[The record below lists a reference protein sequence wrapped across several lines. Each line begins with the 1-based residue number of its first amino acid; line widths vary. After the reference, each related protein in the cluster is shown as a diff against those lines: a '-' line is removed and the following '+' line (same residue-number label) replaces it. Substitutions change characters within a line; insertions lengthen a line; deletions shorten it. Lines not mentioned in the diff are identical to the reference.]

1 MDIVYTKSL
10 NGLDKFPAWSGGKR
24 WLDEFVEHPD
34 ALVYLED
41 YLEDLYEGGATFT
54 DTDINDFLWF
64 DAFDILVE
72 EGFVDKDMNW
82 KDEEQWIGYQVL
94 CRGLPLSQ
102 L

>member
-1 MDIVYTKSL
+1 MDIVYAKSL
-10 NGLDKFPAWSGGKR
+10 DSLSEFPAWSGGKH
-24 WLDEFVEHPD
+24 WLDEFEKHPD

-72 EGFVDKDMNW
+72 EGFVDSNMNW
-82 KDEEQWIGYQVL
+82 KDEE
-94 CRGLPLSQ
+94 
-102 L
+102 